1 MAALAPVRLEGRHV
15 VLDPLLEADAD
26 TLHGAADDP
35 ELFRYLPEP
44 LSRIEHHRAFV
55 QRALAEQ
62 AQGKALPFVIRLR
75 DSGDVVGT
83 TRFGAIELA
92 HKRAE
97 IGWTWIARRV
107 QRTAVNTEAK
117 RLLLGFGFEQW
128 GLNRIEFK
136 TDHLNQKSRAA
147 IARIGAIQEGIFRNH
162 MVVPDGRI
170 RDTVYF
176 SIVCDEWPAIR
187 TVLDARLNFE
197 VPLVLP
203 AKV

>member
-15 VLDPLLEADAD
+15 VLDPLIEADAEA
-26 TLHGAADDP
+26 LYRAADDP

-62 AQGKALPFVIRLR
+62 AQGKALPFVICLR
-75 DSGDVVGT
+75 DSGEVVGT

-117 RLLLGFGFEQW
+117 RLLLAHGFERW

-136 TDHLNQKSRAA
+136 TDELNQTSRTA
-147 IARIGAIQEGIFRNH
+147 ISRIGASQEGVFRNH
-162 MVVPDGRI
+162 MVTPDGRI
-170 RDTVYF
+170 RNTVYF
-176 SIVCDEWPAIR
+176 SIVREEWPGVR
-187 TVLDARLNFE
+187 ERLEAFMTTRSPQN
-197 VPLVLP
+197 
-203 AKV
+203 

>member
-1 MAALAPVRLEGRHV
+1 MAALEPVRLEGRHV
-15 VLDPLLEADAD
+15 VLEPLVEADAE
-26 TLHGAADDP
+26 TLHRAADDP
-35 ELFRYLPEP
+35 ELFRYLSEP
-44 LSRIEHHRAFV
+44 LSTIENHRAFV

-75 DSGDVVGT
+75 DSGDVIGT

-117 RLLLGFGFEQW
+117 RLLLGHGFEQW

-136 TDHLNQKSRAA
+136 TDELNQKSRTA
-147 IARIGAIQEGIFRNH
+147 IARIGATQEGVFRNH
-162 MVVPDGRI
+162 MVMPDGRI
-170 RDTVYF
+170 RNTVYF
-176 SIVCDEWPAIR
+176 SILGEEWPAVR
-187 TVLDARLNFE
+187 AALDQKLGTSR
-197 VPLVLP
+197 
-203 AKV
+203 